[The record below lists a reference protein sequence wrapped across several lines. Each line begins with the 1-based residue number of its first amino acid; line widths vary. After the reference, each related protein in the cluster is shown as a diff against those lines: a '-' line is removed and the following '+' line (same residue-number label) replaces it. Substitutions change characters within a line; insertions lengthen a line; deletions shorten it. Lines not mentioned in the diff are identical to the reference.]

1 MPYRVSDL
9 SQWTYLLSSLTLRI
23 WLGFAISGKQGM
35 ETLLFLCT
43 VYRMPSAGISHESEY
58 LPGLVLEKVHCLAHG
73 AICKELESVQLLMTS
88 SLTYFKFSV

>member
-43 VYRMPSAGISHESEY
+43 VYRMPSAGVSHESEY
-58 LPGLVLEKVHCLAHG
+58 LPGLVLGKVHCLAHG
-73 AICKELESVQLLMTS
+73 GYMQRARICPTVDDFQSYL
-88 SLTYFKFSV
+88 F